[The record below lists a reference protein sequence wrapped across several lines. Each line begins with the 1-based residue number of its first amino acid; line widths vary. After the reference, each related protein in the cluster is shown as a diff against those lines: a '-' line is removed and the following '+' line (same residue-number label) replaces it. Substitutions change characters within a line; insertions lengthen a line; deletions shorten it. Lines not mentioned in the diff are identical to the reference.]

1 MKTSVC
7 RRFRFDAAHYLPN
20 YVGKC
25 KNLHGHSFFV
35 DISLKGPVDGKSG
48 MIVDFGWIK
57 ECFES
62 VSKDLDHHLLNDVI
76 PNPTAENI
84 AASLFEQIEYHWIQ
98 SPNEPVQLEFVRVWE
113 TPDSYAEVRP
123 DD

>member
-1 MKTSVC
+1 MTIVC
-7 RRFRFDAAHYLPN
+7 RRFRFDAAHFLPG
-20 YVGKC
+20 YEGKC
-25 KNLHGHSFFV
+25 QNLHGHSFFV
-35 DISLKGPVDGKSG
+35 DIGLKGPVYSNTG
-48 MIVDFGWIK
+48 MVVDFAWLK

-62 VSKDLDHHLLNDVI
+62 VSKDLDHRLLNDVI

-84 AASLFEQIEYHWIQ
+84 ASLLFSRIKDEWIQ
-98 SPNEPVQLEFVRVWE
+98 SPSEPVQLEFVRVWE